1 MMRLILPQSAILVS
15 LMLATGTAFGHGVET
30 QTLTAGA
37 VAVEFRFTDG
47 TTMALADAM
56 AFAPGHPNEPSVTG
70 RTDDH
75 GRFSFFP
82 DQDGDWTVEVRDGDT
97 HVARAVVTVSG
108 HQVAEM
114 RHAFPDWLVA
124 VSLVFNVL
132 AAALLGRRRSAEVAK
147 A

>member
-1 MMRLILPQSAILVS
+1 MIRP
-15 LMLATGTAFGHGVET
+15 MLALTLAMLAGPAFGHGIET
-30 QTLTAGA
+30 QTLTSGA

-56 AFAPGHPNEPSVTG
+56 AFAPGRPSEPAASG
-70 RTDDH
+70 RTDEH

-97 HVARAVVTVSG
+97 HVARAVVTVSD
-108 HQVAEM
+108 HKVAET

-132 AAALLGRRRSAEVAK
+132 AAALLGRRRTAEVAES
-147 A
+147 

>member
-1 MMRLILPQSAILVS
+1 LL
-15 LMLATGTAFGHGVET
+15 LAGTASAHGVET
-30 QTLTAGA
+30 RTLTSGA

-56 AFAPGHPNEPSVTG
+56 AFAPSHPNEPSVTG
-70 RTDDH
+70 RTDEH

-97 HVARAVVTVSG
+97 HVARAVVSVSD
-108 HQVAEM
+108 HKVAET

-132 AAALLGRRRSAEVAK
+132 AAALLGRRRTAEIVK
-147 A
+147 T

>member
-1 MMRLILPQSAILVS
+1 MRLILPLSA
-15 LMLATGTAFGHGVET
+15 MLAAGTAFGHGVET
-30 QTLTAGA
+30 QTLTVGA
-37 VAVEFRFTDG
+37 IAVEFRFTDG

-56 AFAPGHPNEPSVTG
+56 AFAPGHPTEPSVTG
-70 RTDDH
+70 RTDEH

-82 DQDGDWTVEVRDGDT
+82 DQDGDWTVEVRDSDT
-97 HVARAVVTVSG
+97 HVARAVVAVNG
-108 HQVAEM
+108 HKVAEA

-132 AAALLGRRRSAEVAK
+132 AAALLGRRRSVEVAK

>member
-1 MMRLILPQSAILVS
+1 MMRLILPLSIV
-15 LMLATGTAFGHGVET
+15 LAAGTAFGHGVET
-30 QTLTAGA
+30 RTLTSGA

-56 AFAPGHPNEPSVTG
+56 AFAPGRPAEPAASG
-70 RTDDH
+70 RTDEH

-82 DQDGDWTVEVRDGDT
+82 DQDGDWTVEVRDSDT
-97 HVARAVVTVSG
+97 HVARAVVTVSD
-108 HQVAEM
+108 HKVAET

-124 VSLVFNVL
+124 ISLVFNVL
-132 AAALLGRRRSAEVAK
+132 AAALLGRRHSAEGAK

>member
-1 MMRLILPQSAILVS
+1 MMRLVLPQGLILVS
-15 LMLATGTAFGHGVET
+15 VMLAAGTAFGHGVET
-30 QTLTAGA
+30 RTLTSGA

-56 AFAPGHPNEPSVTG
+56 AFAPGHPNEPAASG
-70 RTDDH
+70 RTDEH
-75 GRFSFFP
+75 GRFGFFP

-97 HVARAVVTVSG
+97 HVARAVVTVSD
-108 HQVAEM
+108 HKVAET

-132 AAALLGRRRSAEVAK
+132 AAALLGRRRTTEVAK
-147 A
+147 S

>member
-1 MMRLILPQSAILVS
+1 MMRLILPFCVL
-15 LMLATGTAFGHGVET
+15 LTAGAALGHGIET
-30 QTLTAGA
+30 RTLTSGA

-56 AFAPGHPNEPSVTG
+56 AFAPGHPNEPSVAG
-70 RTDDH
+70 RTDEH

-82 DQDGDWTVEVRDGDT
+82 DQDGDWTVEVHDGDT
-97 HVARAVVTVSG
+97 HVARAVVTVSD
-108 HQVAEM
+108 HKVSET

-124 VSLVFNVL
+124 ISLVFNVL
-132 AAALLGRRRSAEVAK
+132 AAALLGRRRSQEAAK

>member
-1 MMRLILPQSAILVS
+1 MMRLMLPLTLA
-15 LMLATGTAFGHGVET
+15 MLAGTAFAHGIET
-30 QTLTAGA
+30 RTLTSGA

-56 AFAPGHPNEPSVTG
+56 AFAPGHPNEPATSG
-70 RTDDH
+70 RTDEH

-82 DQDGDWTVEVRDGDT
+82 DQDGDWTVEVRDSDT
-97 HVARAVVTVSG
+97 HVGRAVVTVSD
-108 HQVAEM
+108 HKVAET

-132 AAALLGRRRSAEVAK
+132 AAALLGRRRTAEVAK
-147 A
+147 S

>member
-1 MMRLILPQSAILVS
+1 MA
-15 LMLATGTAFGHGVET
+15 HGVET
-30 QTLTAGA
+30 RTLTTGRGGR
-37 VAVEFRFTDG
+37 VVEFRFTDG

-70 RTDDH
+70 RTDEH

-82 DQDGDWTVEVRDGDT
+82 DQDGDWTVEVHDGDA
-97 HVARAVVTVSG
+97 HVARAVVTVAD
-108 HQVAEM
+108 HKVMEV

-132 AAALLGRRRSAEVAK
+132 AAALLGRRRAAK
-147 A
+147 VQGS

>member
-1 MMRLILPQSAILVS
+1 MTRLGLTLSLTLIAGSAF
-15 LMLATGTAFGHGVET
+15 AHGVET
-30 QTLTAGA
+30 RTLTSGA

-47 TTMALADAM
+47 TTMALADAT

-70 RTDDH
+70 RTDEH

-82 DQDGDWTVEVRDGDT
+82 DQDGDWTVEVHDGDA
-97 HVARAVVTVSG
+97 HVARAVVTVSNNK
-108 HQVAEM
+108 VVET

-132 AAALLGRRRSAEVAK
+132 AAALIGRRRAGGAAK

>member
-1 MMRLILPQSAILVS
+1 MTRLGLTLSFTLSLTLIGGSAP
-15 LMLATGTAFGHGVET
+15 AHGVET
-30 QTLTAGA
+30 RTLTTGA

-70 RTDDH
+70 RTDEH
-75 GRFSFFP
+75 G
-82 DQDGDWTVEVRDGDT
+82 
-97 HVARAVVTVSG
+97 
-108 HQVAEM
+108 

-132 AAALLGRRRSAEVAK
+132 AAALLGRRRSTKVAK
-147 A
+147 T

>member
-1 MMRLILPQSAILVS
+1 MMRLSLILLLTLI
-15 LMLATGTAFGHGVET
+15 GGGAFAHGVET
-30 QTLTAGA
+30 RTLTTGA

-47 TTMALADAM
+47 TTMALAEAM

-82 DQDGDWTVEVRDGDT
+82 DQDGDWTVEVRDGDA
-97 HVARAVVTVSG
+97 HVARAVVTVSD
-108 HQVAEM
+108 HKVTET

-124 VSLVFNVL
+124 ISLVFNVL
-132 AAALLGRRRSAEVAK
+132 AAALLGRRRAAGMSK

>member
-1 MMRLILPQSAILVS
+1 MMRLTVP
-15 LMLATGTAFGHGVET
+15 LMLVMLAGPAFAHGIET
-30 QTLTAGA
+30 RTLTSGA

-47 TTMALADAM
+47 TTMALADAL
-56 AFAPGHPNEPSVTG
+56 AFAPGHPNEPAASG
-70 RTDDH
+70 RTDEH

-97 HVARAVVTVSG
+97 HVARAVVTVSD
-108 HQVAEM
+108 HKVAET

-132 AAALLGRRRSAEVAK
+132 AAALLGRRRTAEVAK
-147 A
+147 T

>member
-1 MMRLILPQSAILVS
+1 MIRPILALT
-15 LMLATGTAFGHGVET
+15 LALLAGPAFGHGIET
-30 QTLTAGA
+30 QTLTSGA
-37 VAVEFRFTDG
+37 IAVEFRFTDG

-56 AFAPGHPNEPSVTG
+56 AFAPGRPSEPAASG
-70 RTDDH
+70 RTDEH

-97 HVARAVVTVSG
+97 HVARAVVTVSD
-108 HQVAEM
+108 HKVAET

-132 AAALLGRRRSAEVAK
+132 AAALLGRRRIAEVAK
-147 A
+147 S

>member
-1 MMRLILPQSAILVS
+1 MMRLGLILFIT
-15 LMLATGTAFGHGVET
+15 LAAGGAFAHGVET
-30 QTLTAGA
+30 RTLTTGA

-70 RTDDH
+70 RTDEH

-82 DQDGDWTVEVRDGDT
+82 DQDGDWTVEVRDGDG
-97 HVARAVVTVSG
+97 HAARSIVTVADHKIS
-108 HQVAEM
+108 ETK
-114 RHAFPDWLVA
+114 HAFPDWLVA

-132 AAALLGRRRSAEVAK
+132 AAALLGRRRAAGVAET
-147 A
+147 

>member
-1 MMRLILPQSAILVS
+1 MMRLGLTLSVILPLMSGSAF
-15 LMLATGTAFGHGVET
+15 AHGVET
-30 QTLTAGA
+30 RTLTTGA

-47 TTMALADAM
+47 TTMALAEAM

-82 DQDGDWTVEVRDGDT
+82 DQDGDWTVEVRDGDG
-97 HVARAVVTVSG
+97 HVARAVVTVAD
-108 HQVAEM
+108 HKVTET

-132 AAALLGRRRSAEVAK
+132 AAALLGRRRAAGAAK

>member
-1 MMRLILPQSAILVS
+1 MMRLILPLSVILAAV
-15 LMLATGTAFGHGVET
+15 TAFGHGVET
-30 QTLTAGA
+30 RTLTSGA
-37 VAVEFRFTDG
+37 VTVEFRFTDG

-70 RTDDH
+70 RTDEH

-82 DQDGDWTVEVRDGDT
+82 DQDGDWTVEVHDGEA
-97 HVARAVVTVSG
+97 HAARAIVTVSG
-108 HQVAEM
+108 QKVAET

-132 AAALLGRRRSAEVAK
+132 AAALLGRRRTAEVAK

>member
-1 MMRLILPQSAILVS
+1 MMRLRLMMS
-15 LMLATGTAFGHGVET
+15 LAASLTASTCFAHGVET
-30 QTLTAGA
+30 RTLTSGA

-56 AFAPGHPNEPSVTG
+56 AFAPNHPNEPSVTG
-70 RTDDH
+70 RTDEH

-82 DQDGDWTVEVRDGDT
+82 DQDGDWTVEVRDGDA
-97 HVARAVVTVSG
+97 HVARAVVTVSD
-108 HQVAEM
+108 HKVAEV

-132 AAALLGRRRSAEVAK
+132 AAALLGRRRTTKVQAS
-147 A
+147 

>member
-1 MMRLILPQSAILVS
+1 MMRLAFPV
-15 LMLATGTAFGHGVET
+15 MLALLAGPAFGHGVET
-30 QTLTAGA
+30 TTLTSGA

-56 AFAPGHPNEPSVTG
+56 AFAPGHPSEPAASG
-70 RTDDH
+70 RTDEH

-97 HVARAVVTVSG
+97 HVARAVVTVAD
-108 HQVAEM
+108 HKVAET

-132 AAALLGRRRSAEVAK
+132 AAALLGRRRTAEVAK

>member
-1 MMRLILPQSAILVS
+1 MMRLILPVFLV
-15 LMLATGTAFGHGVET
+15 LAAGTAFGHGIAT
-30 QTLTAGA
+30 QTLTTGA

-56 AFAPGHPNEPSVTG
+56 AFPPGHPTEPSATG
-70 RTDDH
+70 RTDEH

-82 DQDGDWTVEVRDGDT
+82 DRDGDWTVEVRDGDA
-97 HVARAVVTVSG
+97 HVARAIVTVSA
-108 HQVAEM
+108 HKAAET

-124 VSLVFNVL
+124 ISLVFNVL
-132 AAALLGRRRSAEVAK
+132 AAALLGRRRSAEAPK

>member
-1 MMRLILPQSAILVS
+1 MTRLGLTLSLILIAGP
-15 LMLATGTAFGHGVET
+15 AFAHGVET
-30 QTLTAGA
+30 RTLTSGA

-47 TTMALADAM
+47 TAMALADAT

-70 RTDDH
+70 RTDEH

-82 DQDGDWTVEVRDGDT
+82 DQDGDWTVEVRDGDA
-97 HVARAVVTVSG
+97 HVARAVVTVSNNK
-108 HQVAEM
+108 VVET

-132 AAALLGRRRSAEVAK
+132 AAALLGRRRAVGVPK

>member
-1 MMRLILPQSAILVS
+1 MTRLGLSLCLTLMAGSA
-15 LMLATGTAFGHGVET
+15 LAHGVET
-30 QTLTAGA
+30 RILTSGA

-47 TTMALADAM
+47 TTMALADAT

-70 RTDDH
+70 RTDEH

-97 HVARAVVTVSG
+97 HVARAVVTVSD
-108 HQVAEM
+108 HKVAET

-124 VSLVFNVL
+124 ISLVFNVL
-132 AAALLGRRRSAEVAK
+132 AAALLGRRRTVEVTK

>member
-1 MMRLILPQSAILVS
+1 MIRLILPLY
-15 LMLATGTAFGHGVET
+15 LMLAAGTALGHGIET
-30 QTLTAGA
+30 RTLTSGA

-56 AFAPGHPNEPSVTG
+56 AFAPGHPNEPSAAG
-70 RTDDH
+70 RTDQH

-82 DQDGDWTVEVRDGDT
+82 DQDGDWTVEVHDGDT

-108 HQVAEM
+108 HKVAET

-124 VSLVFNVL
+124 ISLVFNVL
-132 AAALLGRRRSAEVAK
+132 AAALLGRRRAAEVAK